1 MQKWGNMDDLLLP
14 AYQKLFAALQSLERF
29 SKGQDLFEN
38 ITCIDSFLLEFR
50 NVTFVL
56 QKSLAHTEYISE
68 YAILRDKYLK
78 NKDCSWLVEK
88 RNQVTKEKPFNL
100 EKSFVLTLYLP
111 NGAGV
116 FPTDPYTIEDEEDYS
131 SIIEMVKRVIEG
143 IPSIEVFFSV
153 EFVYR
158 EIGSERNLFG
168 TIDYGI
174 DAIMALLEELNQTI
188 DGEVSK
194 TRETVLE
201 KINDLHFHR
210 APKDLW
216 FIDDYVFYR
225 KDHVF
230 EKGARCEMVMPYN
243 PESSY
248 KNLCDM
254 VGIKNEGDYVEE
266 TFRAFELMH
275 IATFTMQKKLMP
287 TIMAL
292 NEDGTLAIVSYDASI
307 KTTTY
312 RKINEIARNIR
323 NGAPIVAVFHVCEMV
338 LYIDPEAYNQDYSYR
353 SQGEH
358 IDLLSFN
365 MVTKSGVAN
374 YCICSEALLDGKKD
388 CLFPTLT
395 KVDTVV
401 SASFMNPLV
410 EAFKYYDTE
419 ETYKEERGEV

>member
-1 MQKWGNMDDLLLP
+1 MKQEDLLLP
-14 AYQKLFAALQSLERF
+14 AYQKLYAALQGLERF

-38 ITCIDSFLLEFR
+38 ITCIDSFLSEFR

-68 YAILRDKYLK
+68 YFVLRDKYLK
-78 NKDCSWLVEK
+78 NEDCSWLVDK
-88 RNQVTKEKPFNL
+88 RNQITKESPFNL
-100 EKSFVLTLYLP
+100 EKLFILTLYLP

-116 FPTDPYTIEDEEDYS
+116 FPMDPYTIEDEEDYS

-168 TIDYGI
+168 TIDHGI
-174 DAIMALLEELNQTI
+174 DAIMALLEELSRTI
-188 DGEVSK
+188 GGEASK
-194 TRETVLE
+194 TRELVIE
-201 KINDLHFHR
+201 KIKELHFHR
-210 APKDLW
+210 APKDFW

-230 EKGARCEMVMPYN
+230 EKGTRCEMIMPYN

-248 KNLCDM
+248 KVLCNM
-254 VGIKNEGDYVEE
+254 VGIKNEGNYVEE

-275 IATFTMQKKLMP
+275 IATYSMHGKLLP
-287 TIMAL
+287 TIMTL
-292 NEDGTLAIVSYDASI
+292 KEDGTVAMVSYDASI

-312 RKINEIARNIR
+312 RKINEIAHEIR
-323 NGAPIVAVFHVCEMV
+323 NGAPIVAVFHVSEML
-338 LYIDPEAYNQDYSYR
+338 LYNDPDAYNQDYSYR

-358 IDLLSFN
+358 TDLLSFN
-365 MVTKSGVAN
+365 MVTKGGAAN
-374 YCICSEALLDGKKD
+374 YCICSEALLEGKED

-395 KVDTVV
+395 KVDTAV
-401 SASFMNPLV
+401 SLSFINPLV
-410 EAFKYYDTE
+410 EAFEYVKA
-419 ETYKEERGEV
+419 RNNN

>member
-1 MQKWGNMDDLLLP
+1 MKKEEMGDLLLP
-14 AYQKLFAALQSLERF
+14 AYQKLYAALQSLERF

-38 ITCIDSFLLEFR
+38 IACIDSFLSEFR

-68 YAILRDKYLK
+68 YYVLRDKYLK
-78 NKDCSWLVEK
+78 NDDCSWLVDK
-88 RNQVTKEKPFNL
+88 RNQVTKENPFNL

-168 TIDYGI
+168 TIDHGI
-174 DAIMALLEELNQTI
+174 DAIMAMLEELNQTI

-210 APKDLW
+210 APKDFW

-230 EKGARCEMVMPYN
+230 EKGTRCEMIMPYN
-243 PESSY
+243 SEFSY
-248 KNLCDM
+248 KVLCNM
-254 VGIKNEGDYVEE
+254 VGIKNEGNYVEE

-275 IATFTMQKKLMP
+275 MASFSMQKNLMT
-287 TIMAL
+287 TIMTL
-292 NEDGTLAIVSYDASI
+292 KEDGAVALVSYDASI

-312 RKINEIARNIR
+312 RKINEIAREIR
-323 NGAPIVAVFHVCEMV
+323 NGAPIVAVFHVCEML
-338 LYIDPEAYNQDYSYR
+338 LYNDPEAYNQDYSYR

-358 IDLLSFN
+358 TDLLSFN
-365 MVTKSGVAN
+365 MVTKGGAAN
-374 YCICSEALLDGKKD
+374 FCINSEALLDGKED

-395 KVDTVV
+395 KVDTAV
-401 SASFMNPLV
+401 SFSFMNPLV
-410 EAFKYYDTE
+410 EAFE
-419 ETYKEERGEV
+419 SV

>member
-1 MQKWGNMDDLLLP
+1 MKKEEMGDLLLP
-14 AYQKLFAALQSLERF
+14 AYQKLYAALQSLERF

-38 ITCIDSFLLEFR
+38 IACIDSFLSEFR

-68 YAILRDKYLK
+68 YYVLRDKYLK
-78 NKDCSWLVEK
+78 NDDCSWLVDK
-88 RNQVTKEKPFNL
+88 RNQVTRENPFNL

-158 EIGSERNLFG
+158 ERGSERNLFG
-168 TIDYGI
+168 TIDHGI
-174 DAIMALLEELNQTI
+174 DAIMAMLKELNQTI

-210 APKDLW
+210 TPKDFW

-230 EKGARCEMVMPYN
+230 EKGTRCEMIMPYN

-248 KNLCDM
+248 KVLCNM
-254 VGIKNEGDYVEE
+254 VGIKNEGNYVEE

-287 TIMAL
+287 TIMTL
-292 NEDGTLAIVSYDASI
+292 KNDGTVAIVSYDASI

-312 RKINEIARNIR
+312 RKINEIAREIR
-323 NGAPIVAVFHVCEMV
+323 NGAPIVAVFHVCEML
-338 LYIDPEAYNQDYSYR
+338 LYNDPEAYNQDYAYR

-358 IDLLSFN
+358 TDLLSFN
-365 MVTKSGVAN
+365 MVTKEGAAN
-374 YCICSEALLDGKKD
+374 YCISSEALLDRKEN

-395 KVDTVV
+395 KVDTAV
-401 SASFMNPLV
+401 SVSFLNPLV
-410 EAFKYYDTE
+410 EAFENVESAGSDN
-419 ETYKEERGEV
+419 